1 MFKMKNKNWWWLV
14 GIGVLILLVILFF
27 IFNDFSSSERIIDL
41 SNLPIL
47 ENANVSEV
55 K

>member
-1 MFKMKNKNWWWLV
+1 MYKMENKKLWWLV
-14 GIGVLILLVILFF
+14 GIGILILLVILFF
-27 IFNDFSSSERIIDL
+27 VFNDFGYSERIIDL
-41 SNLPIL
+41 SNLPVL